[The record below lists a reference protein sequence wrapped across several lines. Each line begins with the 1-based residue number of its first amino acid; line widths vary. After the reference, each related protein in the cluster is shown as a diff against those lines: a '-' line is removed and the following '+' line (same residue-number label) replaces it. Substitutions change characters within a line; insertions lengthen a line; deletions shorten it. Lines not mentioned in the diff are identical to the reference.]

1 MAEIA
6 DKLSEELEALRRT
19 RDELRVKI
27 HLGRAEARERFE
39 QLEKS
44 WHHLEGKVK
53 LIRRES
59 KAPIHEIGEAARE
72 LLREIR
78 DGYRHIRDLL

>member
-1 MAEIA
+1 MVEIG

-44 WHHLEGKVK
+44 WHHLEGKLK
-53 LIRRES
+53 LVRREA
-59 KAPIHEIGEAARE
+59 KEPLHEIGEAARE

-78 DGYRHIRDLL
+78 DGYRQIRNLL